1 MYGLKNVAKENP
13 YCDIMI
19 MMIILINPNNTISE
33 MLRKLLTVF
42 VLVWTSHVMSEKPR
56 RSPLSDPELFCD
68 GCHALVTELARDM
81 EDSGGR
87 GMGLAA
93 RIGER
98 SLVRSCDNNGF

>member
-1 MYGLKNVAKENP
+1 
-13 YCDIMI
+13 
-19 MMIILINPNNTISE
+19 
-33 MLRKLLTVF
+33 MLLKLLTVF

-87 GMGLAA
+87 GLGLAA

-98 SLVRSCDNNGF
+98 SLVSSCDKPGL